1 MTNKD
6 YNYQKPRL
14 DLKEEEKYTADQA
27 RAFWSKPSKAD
38 SLDVGKNDPADY
50 LTFNDGRTEMLFD
63 KVKELLPDKQTKI
76 LELGPNAG
84 RNLGFLYEQ
93 GYENL
98 HGIEINQEAV
108 DLMSTNYPEVAKNVQ
123 VNSIEKAIIGMTDNE
138 FDLVFSMA
146 VLEHVSTESDFIFNE
161 IARIAKRYIISIED
175 EVTSWSERHFPRNYK
190 EIFGQHAWVE
200 IFAENCEKYQCLDDR
215 FMFRVFRS
223 ID

>member
-1 MTNKD
+1 MTNRD

-14 DLKEEEKYTADQA
+14 DLKEDEKYTADQA
-27 RAFWSKPSKAD
+27 RAFWSSPSKVD
-38 SLDVGKNDPADY
+38 SLDVGENNPADY

-63 KVKELLPDKQTKI
+63 KVVELLPDRRSSI

-93 GYENL
+93 GYHNL

-108 DLMSTNYPEVAKNVQ
+108 NLMSKKYPEVANNVQ
-123 VNSIEKAIIGMTDNE
+123 VDSIERAIAGLQDNE

-146 VLEHVSTESDFIFNE
+146 VLEHVSTESDFIFSE
-161 IARIAKRYIISIED
+161 IARTAKRYIISIED

-190 EIFGQHAWVE
+190 EVFEKGAWIE
-200 IFAENCEKYQCLDDR
+200 TFAENCETFQCLDDR
-215 FMFRVFRS
+215 FIFRVFECG
-223 ID
+223 D